1 MTDAFVLFFN
11 VLPLHL
17 YIWFFFN
24 MLCMSVFKILL
35 SLLKMNDTK
44 QCGVLKN
51 IDGSEGLR
59 L

>member
-44 QCGVLKN
+44 Q
-51 IDGSEGLR
+51 
-59 L
+59 